1 MTGHLLCWRSRALS
15 VHTSKMAQ
23 VVPSLFHGPSGKR
36 AIQRHEDVGFKTE
49 IIDKMPSIALWQLL
63 SQLGVSNGEYSASP
77 CMIVDHSDAGGRAL
91 RGREGLLPL
100 DLSDSLQ

>member
-1 MTGHLLCWRSRALS
+1 MTGHLLCWRLRALS

-77 CMIVDHSDAGGRAL
+77 CMVVDHSDAGGRAL